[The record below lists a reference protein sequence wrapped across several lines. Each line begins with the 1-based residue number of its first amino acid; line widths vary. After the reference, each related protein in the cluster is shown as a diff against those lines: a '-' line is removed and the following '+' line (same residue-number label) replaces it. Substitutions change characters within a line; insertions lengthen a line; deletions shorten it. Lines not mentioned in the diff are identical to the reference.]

1 VNYGS
6 YGYLPNDHR
15 HQFKLRGMY
24 GFGSDWRVGM
34 TLSVQSG
41 RPISAFGTNNPF
53 DDESYHSFFVCTANC
68 DSADAVYELLGRGS
82 QGRTPWV
89 YDLGANVSW
98 QHSFGETDVMVKL
111 AVYNLLTA
119 RENLEVFGALNGVNA
134 ATLKTRVD
142 WALEWSDLKDR
153 ANEITQKYS
162 GGMKRRLNIACSLLH
177 DPKIVLLDE
186 PTVGVDPQSRER
198 IYEMLAALQQR
209 GVAVVLTTH
218 HLEEAEQRC
227 ERILIIDHGKIV
239 AAGTLDELVR
249 STLGGTRTAHI
260 RIDAPWP
267 AGVAVPAGAR
277 VNDDGRA
284 IHAELPD
291 LGASLARLIDA
302 IGRGGR
308 NVTDVK
314 LTGSTLHEVFIAL
327 TGRELRE

>member
-1 VNYGS
+1 MVTTAVDALLRVDDAQKRYGKVTALAGVS
-6 YGYLPNDHR
+6 FDVRAGEL
-15 HQFKLRGMY
+15 
-24 GFGSDWRVGM
+24 VG
-34 TLSVQSG
+34 
-41 RPISAFGTNNPF
+41 
-53 DDESYHSFFVCTANC
+53 
-68 DSADAVYELLGRGS
+68 LLGPNGAGKTTAIKAIA
-82 QGRTPWV
+82 GRV
-89 YDLGANVSW
+89 ALDGGKVIL
-98 QHSFGETDVMVKL
+98 FGRALAPRDPRPEIGVVPQEL
-111 AVYNLLTA
+111 AVYPKLTA

-162 GGMKRRLNIACSLLH
+162 GGMKRRLNIACSLMH

-239 AAGTLDELVR
+239 ATGTLDELVR

-308 NVTDVK
+308 NVTDMK